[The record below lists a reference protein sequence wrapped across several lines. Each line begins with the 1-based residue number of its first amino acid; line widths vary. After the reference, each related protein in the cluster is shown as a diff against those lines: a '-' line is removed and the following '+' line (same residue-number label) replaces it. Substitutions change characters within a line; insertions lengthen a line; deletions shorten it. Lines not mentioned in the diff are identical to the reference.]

1 MLSFEIDSL
10 EWSLS
15 SASGCD
21 AVSNRGRIEDSAS
34 GVTTY
39 KANELN
45 QYTRIQSILS
55 DGSAQAEEPEW
66 DENGNLGRYNGMDL
80 RYDAM
85 NRLVSVSGPD
95 IEAHFTYDYRNR
107 VTSRTFNGETTF
119 LIYDDWNLIA
129 EYDAAG
135 QLKARYVHG
144 PRIDEVI
151 LTVNDHGT
159 FFHHHDALGS
169 VTHLTDVDG
178 VVVESYQY
186 DVYGN
191 VTMFDGEEG
200 FLENSAIDNRFL
212 FTGREYLAG
221 LDLYDYRNRI
231 YSADLGRFIQ
241 ADPIRFD
248 AGDVN
253 IYRYVF
259 NNPLRWVDPMGLS
272 WWDAV
277 SGVVKIHL
285 GVAGIAIGTAITV
298 GTLGGGAVIG
308 GYSIAGGVW
317 LFADGVHDLWQYSQ
331 SNQTQENYNSVD
343 PEIRFNYNQS
353 MDTTYNGY
361 YQDLGFNQWGELDWG
376 WE

>member
-1 MLSFEIDSL
+1 
-10 EWSLS
+10 
-15 SASGCD
+15 
-21 AVSNRGRIEDSAS
+21 
-34 GVTTY
+34 
-39 KANELN
+39 
-45 QYTRIQSILS
+45 
-55 DGSAQAEEPEW
+55 
-66 DENGNLGRYNGMDL
+66 MDL
-80 RYDAM
+80 AYDAM

-95 IEAHFTYDYRNR
+95 IEARFTYEYRNR

-129 EYDAAG
+129 EYDASG
-135 QLKARYVHG
+135 KLKARYVHG

-191 VTMFDGEEG
+191 VTMFDGEEA

-221 LDLYDYRNRI
+221 LDLYDYRNRV
-231 YSADLGRFIQ
+231 YSADLGRFVQ
-241 ADPIRFD
+241 TDPIRFD

-259 NNPLRWVDPMGLS
+259 NRILFGTDPYGLLM
-272 WWDAV
+272 AQ
-277 SGVVKIHL
+277 
-285 GVAGIAIGTAITV
+285 ITV
-298 GTLGGGAVIG
+298 FVDLSTPTGHTWTEITYSD
-308 GYSIAGGVW
+308 GY
-317 LFADGVHDLWQYSQ
+317 
-331 SNQTQENYNSVD
+331 
-343 PEIRFNYNQS
+343 
-353 MDTTYNGY
+353 TYNRGNYASGLRDDSGRQYQLSQTWDITDESAAAAHAYIEAQNGLYSFTQNNCVDASHGALNAAQINTPSTFSYFGMSPSVPALFGY
-361 YQDLGFNQWGELDWG
+361 WLDPGFFDE
-376 WE
+376 E